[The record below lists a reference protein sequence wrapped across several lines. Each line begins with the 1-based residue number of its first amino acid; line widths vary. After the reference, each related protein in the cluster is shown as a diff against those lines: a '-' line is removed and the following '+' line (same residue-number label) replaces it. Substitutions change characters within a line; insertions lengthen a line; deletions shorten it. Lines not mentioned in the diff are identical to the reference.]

1 MKLESV
7 KNLVTSKFGR
17 QVLKLRKNS
26 PTLMFAAGVVG
37 VIGTAVLASRATYK
51 LEDVLIE
58 TDEQLDKI
66 RTAGSEYVEYSEE
79 DRQKDIVLCY
89 IKTGFKIAGLYAP
102 AAIVGALSITALTGA
117 HVTLTRRN
125 VSLTAAYAALDKGFR
140 RYRDRVIGE
149 LGADKDREFRYEMEQ
164 REIVEEGPE
173 GPTTKL
179 ILQPGRA
186 SVYARFFEKGNK
198 NWNQQTAYN
207 SMFVSCQQEWAN
219 NLLRYQGHVFLNEVY
234 DMLGMDRSRE
244 GAIVGWILNNPNG
257 DNYIDFG
264 IFDNDVH
271 SGMRFVTG
279 NEPSMLLDFNVDGV
293 IWDQI

>member
-1 MKLESV
+1 V
-7 KNLVTSKFGR
+7 KIQTIKNVVTSKFGR
-17 QVLKLRKNS
+17 QVLKVRKNS

-37 VIGTAVLASRATYK
+37 VVGTAILASRATYK

-58 TDEQLDKI
+58 TDEQLEKI
-66 RTAGSEYVEYSEE
+66 RSAEVVGYSED

-89 IKTGFKIAGLYAP
+89 IKTGFKIVSLYAP
-102 AAIVGALSITALTGA
+102 AVVVGALSITALTGA

-149 LGADKDREFRYEMEQ
+149 LGTDKDREFRYEMEK
-164 REIVEEGPE
+164 RTIVEETNE
-173 GPTTKL
+173 GPVSRE

-198 NWNQQTAYN
+198 NWKYEHPYN
-207 SMFVSCQQEWAN
+207 AIFVQCMQNYAN
-219 NLLRYQGHVFLNEVY
+219 DLLRMNGHVFLNEVY
-234 DMLGMDRSRE
+234 DLLGIDRSRE

-257 DNYIDFG
+257 DNCIDFG
-264 IFDNDVH
+264 IFERDAH
-271 SGMRFVTG
+271 SGMLFVTG
-279 NEPSMLLDFNVDGV
+279 NEPSILLDFNVDGV